1 MAQIAIPLVI
11 AGVLY
16 LISND
21 KKETFMDIKDDDIIK
36 NSVEKSSLQVNN
48 EGIYSQY
55 QDKYANPGRQNE
67 TQNQNQNQNQNF
79 TSLTGEKV
87 SDLKHN
93 NMNMFYNNKSNGAYS
108 QQAFNRND
116 NTLDNYT
123 GAGSTNIEK
132 SEVSCFFKPHENMQN
147 VYGNQNQSDFMQSR
161 VVQSQKFANTKPWEE
176 VKVAPGTS
184 GFNSGMEHRDKWID
198 KTVDELR
205 ITTNPKSNYLQNY
218 IPPAYKAADRGILG
232 KVIKKSPDSYHIN
245 NGVKDAGGLKGIDK
259 PMQMSE
265 QMLTDENREH
275 TSVSYYGARASDG
288 GNYISG
294 KYNEPHKPE
303 LPTNPYINL
312 AANQVF
318 PENDHGKS
326 SFKSYNNNRNTEG
339 EYMGSIKGLFM
350 ANVVNPIVNG
360 LKHTKK
366 TNIVENNNPLGF
378 INGNKQQMVYGEN
391 KLPATNR
398 QIQSDRIGLNYLQ
411 VNKQSSDGYMTSN
424 PYLIGQQRESTNSQ
438 NIGVASGLSG
448 ATSYSA
454 EYNQREFH
462 KPVDNRMPMGNS
474 NTFNN
479 SMNVT
484 ITGKEQHNTNTPVMH
499 NPYALTNR
507 VMPTN
512 TTQPQ
517 EYKNMNDDYLQSD
530 MLKAFKQN
538 PYTKSLSSVA

>member
-21 KKETFMDIKDDDIIK
+21 KKETFIDNPNEGEDDIIK
-36 NSVEKSSLQVNN
+36 NSIENTSLSTNN

-55 QDKYANPGRQNE
+55 QDKYASPSLTKKQI
-67 TQNQNQNQNQNF
+67 QSF
-79 TSLTGEKV
+79 TSLTGENV
-87 SDLKHN
+87 TDLKHN
-93 NMNMFYNNKSNGAYS
+93 NMKMFYNNKSNGAYS
-108 QQAFNRND
+108 QQAFTKND

-123 GAGSTNIEK
+123 GAGSMNIEK

-161 VVQSQKFANTKPWEE
+161 VVESKKFANTKPWEE
-176 VKVAPGTS
+176 IKVAPGTS
-184 GFNSGMEHRDKWID
+184 GFNSGMENREKWID

-205 ITTNPKSNYLQNY
+205 IETNPKSNYLQNY
-218 IPPAYKAADRGILG
+218 VPPAYKAADRGILG
-232 KVIKKSPDSYHIN
+232 KVIKKSPDSFHIN
-245 NGVKDAGGLKGIDK
+245 NGVQDAGGLKGIDK
-259 PMQMSE
+259 PTQMSE

-275 TSVSYYGARASDG
+275 TSVSYYGTRVADNAG
-288 GNYISG
+288 YVTG
-294 KYNEPHKPE
+294 KYDDPHKPE

-312 AANQVF
+312 AANNVF
-318 PENDHGKS
+318 PESDHGKA
-326 SFKSYNNNRNTEG
+326 SFKSYNNNRNNEG
-339 EYMGSIKGLFM
+339 EYMGAVKGLFM

-366 TNIVENNNPLGF
+366 TNFVENNNPTGF
-378 INGNKQQMVYGEN
+378 INGMKQQMVYGEN

-398 QIQSDRIGLNYLQ
+398 QIQGDRIGLNYLQ
-411 VNKQSSDGYMTSN
+411 VNKQSSDGYITAN

-438 NIGVASGLSG
+438 TMGAARGLSG
-448 ATSYSA
+448 ATSYNA
-454 EYNQREFH
+454 EYNQRGFQ
-462 KPVDNRMPMGNS
+462 KPIDNREPMGNKKE
-474 NTFNN
+474 FNN
-479 SMNVT
+479 VMHVN
-484 ITGKEQHNTNTPVMH
+484 ITGTEQCNMVQPAFH
-499 NPYALTNR
+499 NPYAVANR
-507 VMPTN
+507 IISKN

-517 EYKNMNDDYLQSD
+517 QYKNINDEYNNAD